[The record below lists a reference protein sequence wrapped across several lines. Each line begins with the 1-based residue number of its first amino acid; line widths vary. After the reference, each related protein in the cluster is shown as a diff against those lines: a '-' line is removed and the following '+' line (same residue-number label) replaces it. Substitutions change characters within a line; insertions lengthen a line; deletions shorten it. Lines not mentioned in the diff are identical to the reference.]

1 MTVYAGENRARA
13 IICRARE
20 RLKKE
25 MDEDEK

>member
-1 MTVYAGENRARA
+1 MRVYASENRARVTFY
-13 IICRARE
+13 RAKE